1 MPYAGMSA
9 QVFTTEPCQH
19 GTHETCLFLLYVS
32 FAFVR
37 GLKSERKR
45 KYKCK
50 EMEIF
55 KFRASFALALW

>member
-1 MPYAGMSA
+1 MPYAGTSA
-9 QVFTTEPCQH
+9 QVFTTELCWR
-19 GTHETCLFLLYVS
+19 GNDETGLFELYVS

-45 KYKCK
+45 KCKCN

-55 KFRASFALALW
+55 KFRASFALALS